1 MAINKQAFS
10 VKSQSENIQALA
22 NLLPTGKAWTAKNI
36 TGTNLRN
43 TLKALSIEIARSQST
58 LESLCDGYI
67 PNFTTSFIEEWENE
81 LGIPDDCFSNTG
93 TDAERRR
100 NIIIKLA
107 HMNLQTSQDYL
118 NLADLLGLTIAITP
132 ISEKAKFTFTFPEVL
147 GTYENQNFEYTFP
160 IIMVEDANPFTF
172 VIDIDTSSC
181 TPFGPLGYQFDF
193 PLCGDNVSLFICLID
208 KLRPAHLRV
217 IYQIKEV
224 I

>member
-132 ISEKAKFTFTFPEVL
+132 ISEKAKFTVTFPEVL
-147 GTYENQNFEYTFP
+147 GTYESQNFQYTFP

-172 VIDIDTSSC
+172 VIDIDPSSC
-181 TPFGPLGYQFDF
+181 MPFGPLGYQFDF
-193 PLCGDNVSLFICLID
+193 PLCGDNVRLFICL
-208 KLRPAHLRV
+208 K
-217 IYQIKEV
+217 Q
-224 I
+224 